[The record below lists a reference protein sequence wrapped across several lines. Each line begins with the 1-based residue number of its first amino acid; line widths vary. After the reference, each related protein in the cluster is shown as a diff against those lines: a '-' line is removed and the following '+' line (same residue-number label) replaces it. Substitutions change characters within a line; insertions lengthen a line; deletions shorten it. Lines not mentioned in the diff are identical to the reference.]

1 MAMNLNPMVAI
12 LNILFYPT
20 NNLQFKDQ
28 FLIIYNDKSRK
39 FPNVTSWNLG
49 I

>member
-28 FLIIYNDKSRK
+28 FFN
-39 FPNVTSWNLG
+39 NL
-49 I
+49 